1 MSSGK
6 ISVPE
11 AAAKSLE
18 AALRHMMLKQL
29 EELINDGE
37 VNDGDDVDSMTN
49 TYRKFLGETLDTV
62 AAEVKEKAQLV
73 LTDNEDKPPAAKPD
87 AKPAAKPDAKPAAK
101 PVTKTPSAK
110 VMRLD
115 IKDTTTDITDGWTYD
130 DEEED
135 FFGNTTTVSSDDEKE
150 KATVSPTLMDKK
162 AEANSTDD
170 DDDDDDDDK
179 EEDKALVLT
188 AVGGAKKDEDY
199 EEEEEEEEEEEKE
212 DNDDKKVKAASTLMD
227 NKDEAM
233 DIDDDGKGAKD
244 PRSVFDKVGST
255 TASGKKQDNENEDED
270 DEEIK
275 PRLLFNTQNE
285 TTQSKT
291 DKTKEMK
298 DEDED
303 EDEDE
308 DKDADD
314 DFVIP
319 PFKYKESRKRKLDW
333 QKMEQEVRER
343 KLVSKRKRECIE
355 EGMSEEEMKPHLT
368 RKNVRIHYAKERYEK
383 KWAKFA
389 MAAKQDS

>member
-87 AKPAAKPDAKPAAK
+87 AKP
-101 PVTKTPSAK
+101 VTKTPSAK

-162 AEANSTDD
+162 AEANST

-303 EDEDE
+303 EDED
-308 DKDADD
+308 KDADD

>member
-87 AKPAAKPDAKPAAK
+87 AKPAAKP
-101 PVTKTPSAK
+101 VTKTPSAK

-170 DDDDDDDDK
+170 DDDDDDK

-199 EEEEEEEEEEEKE
+199 EEEEEEEEEEKE